1 MRGALAG
8 SSCWATSSTVWLR
21 SSPPAS
27 SPATTPNQINTETHT
42 ASTMKKLEGLT
53 YTPAWISH
61 MGCLSGCTRHL
72 DILAQT
78 AVSRDKKI
86 RE

>member
-1 MRGALAG
+1 
-8 SSCWATSSTVWLR
+8 
-21 SSPPAS
+21 
-27 SPATTPNQINTETHT
+27 
-42 ASTMKKLEGLT
+42 MKKLEGLT

-86 RE
+86 RK